1 LARDENLLARDGKAL
16 ARDAEEALQEVTQSP
31 TAGARF
37 KAARDPKDPLEVQK
51 SPSFTGKSRRLREN
65 PFVYEKNE
73 FSVRKIN

>member
-1 LARDENLLARDGKAL
+1 MSRRHFLDEVEGVLSAALKA
-16 ARDAEEALQEVTQSP
+16 
-31 TAGARF
+31 G
-37 KAARDPKDPLEVQK
+37 RDPEEPLGRQK